1 MFALH
6 RSIAERTF
14 RIKPSKL
21 NDAQLSGQV
30 SRVCDEASRSRGKP
44 WLSLDGPCPSRYPPR
59 MSLPESRPPSGLPM
73 AIGAYLI
80 WGLLPLYLLTVRNVP
95 PFEFVGWR
103 IVFTLPLCLVFV
115 ALRRQFADLWAALT
129 TPRTMVLLLLSALLI
144 GANWLIYI
152 AAIQAG
158 HLFATSLGYYIN
170 PLVNVL
176 LGTVFL
182 REKLSRLQW
191 GAVAL
196 AGIAVAL
203 LAWNARDMLWISL
216 TLAGSFAAYG
226 LVRKLV
232 AVGSLPG
239 LTIEAALLFLPAA
252 GLIAWLTAGPMQA
265 AVGHDLTLSL
275 LVAFSG
281 VLTAVP
287 LLMFAI
293 AARRMDYSALG
304 FVQYLAP
311 TLVFLIG
318 VFVFKEP
325 LRPVQLASFVL
336 IWGAVALFVWDLL
349 ARRRINPPISS

>member
-1 MFALH
+1 
-6 RSIAERTF
+6 
-14 RIKPSKL
+14 
-21 NDAQLSGQV
+21 
-30 SRVCDEASRSRGKP
+30 
-44 WLSLDGPCPSRYPPR
+44 
-59 MSLPESRPPSGLPM
+59 M

-80 WGLLPLYLLTVRNVP
+80 WGLMPLYLLTVRSVP

-103 IVFTLPLCLVFV
+103 IVFTLPLCLVFI
-115 ALRRQFADLWAALT
+115 AFRRQFADLLAALRNG
-129 TPRTMVLLLLSALLI
+129 RTMALLLLSALLV
-144 GANWLIYI
+144 GANWLVYI
-152 AAIQAG
+152 AAIQEG
-158 HLFATSLGYYIN
+158 HVLATSLGYYIN

-182 REKLSRLQW
+182 RERLSRLQW

-196 AGIAVAL
+196 AGLAVSL

-216 TLAGSFAAYG
+216 TLAGTFSAYG

-232 AVGSLPG
+232 PVGSLPG
-239 LTIEAALLFLPAA
+239 LTVEAALLFLPAA
-252 GLIAWLTAGPMQA
+252 GLIVWQTAGGVPA
-265 AVGHDLTLSL
+265 AVGHDLTQSL

-281 VLTAVP
+281 VVTAVP

-293 AARRMDYSALG
+293 AARRMDYSTLG

-336 IWGAVALFVWDLL
+336 IWAAVALFVWDLL
-349 ARRRINPPISS
+349 ARRRASRPIAS